1 MRAHVGQ
8 SMPESCRVQTCAHA
22 PVEASL
28 DPVPTAG
35 LAIVANDAAQ
45 GGSHPPSLAHRR
57 HHDIAKAQPGPFAL
71 ELVCKRVGVPA
82 RDEATWG

>member
-1 MRAHVGQ
+1 
-8 SMPESCRVQTCAHA
+8 MPESCRVQTCAHA

-45 GGSHPPSLAHRR
+45 GRSNPPSLAHLR

>member
-28 DPVPTAG
+28 DPVPFSG
-35 LAIVANDAAQ
+35 LVLAADDATPR
-45 GGSHPPSLAHRR
+45 GSNPPSLAHLR
-57 HHDIAKAQPGPFAL
+57 HHDAAEAQPGPFAL

-82 RDEATWG
+82 RDEATWV